1 MKITKNL
8 KYATFEWD
16 DEDKTFTI
24 AEEGGNR
31 IILNKVYSFAFMRFV
46 VRMSQR
52 NWFRK
57 TKDKE
62 TNKPEENSV
71 ELAEYPFEDPDQMML
86 EIRDAKPYHDLDN
99 LPF

>member
-16 DEDKTFTI
+16 DQDKTFTVTDKD
-24 AEEGGNR
+24 ENVVV
-31 IILNKVYSFAFMRFV
+31 LNKVYSFAFMRFV
-46 VRMSQR
+46 VRMAQR

-57 TKDKE
+57 IKDKT
-62 TNKPEENSV
+62 TNKPEENPL
-71 ELAEYPFEDPDQMML
+71 ELAEHPWEDPDQMML
-86 EIRDAKPYHDLDN
+86 EMRDAKSNYDLDK